1 MNLASSPL
9 QALQAGLLLFTLT
22 RCKLA
27 SMNIPRLSS
36 KEALILRLLVA
47 RGEMYGLE
55 LVNESGGEL
64 KRGTVYVTLGR
75 MADKGYVESRTVPQ
89 DDGSGMPKRLFQATG
104 YGARV
109 LNAWELASAAL
120 VWRGL

>member
-1 MNLASSPL
+1 M
-9 QALQAGLLLFTLT
+9 Q
-22 RCKLA
+22 
-27 SMNIPRLSS
+27 IPRLSS

-55 LVNESGGEL
+55 MVNESGGEL

-75 MADKGYVESRTVPQ
+75 MADKGYVESRTIPQ
-89 DDGSGMPKRLFQATG
+89 DDGSGMPKRLFYATG

-109 LNAWELASAAL
+109 LNAWELASASLAWEG
-120 VWRGL
+120 V